1 MTESLRQYFSD
12 TKGPSSLAFECFLYF
27 FCVNRA
33 LFLNLDLSVQ
43 RQMIQFNASNCAAE
57 CPKCI
62 FVSSAKHV
70 DTWISLGESVENFFK
85 YFI

>member
-1 MTESLRQYFSD
+1 
-12 TKGPSSLAFECFLYF
+12 
-27 FCVNRA
+27 
-33 LFLNLDLSVQ
+33 
-43 RQMIQFNASNCAAE
+43 MIQFNASHDCAAE

-70 DTWISLGESVENFFK
+70 DTWISLGESVENLFK